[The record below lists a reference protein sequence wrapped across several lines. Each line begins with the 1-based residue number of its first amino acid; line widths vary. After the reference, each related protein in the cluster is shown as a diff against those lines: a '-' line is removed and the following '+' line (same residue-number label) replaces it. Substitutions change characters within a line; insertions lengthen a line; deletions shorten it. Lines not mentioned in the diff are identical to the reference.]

1 MKRSPELTPLSHDHH
16 QALFVALGLKR
27 AEDPSAG
34 AAYLDFMETAGEE
47 HFRIEETLLLP
58 WWIAHDPT
66 ADVEWA
72 NRVITEHLE
81 LRAAGCALRADKPTV
96 EALRE
101 LGEKL
106 ESHVRFEER
115 ELFPRIERGLDADS
129 LQELARQMALQGH
142 A

>member
-16 QALFVALGLKR
+16 RALFVALGLKR
-27 AEDPSAG
+27 ADDPSAG
-34 AAYLDFMETAGEE
+34 ASFAEFMDTAGEE
-47 HFRIEETLLLP
+47 HFRTEESLLLP

-66 ADVEWA
+66 ADVGLA

-81 LRAAGCALRADKPTV
+81 LRAAGCALRIGEPSIKG
-96 EALRE
+96 LHE

-106 ESHVRFEER
+106 EGHVRFEER

-129 LQELARQMALQGH
+129 LRGLATQMALREQ